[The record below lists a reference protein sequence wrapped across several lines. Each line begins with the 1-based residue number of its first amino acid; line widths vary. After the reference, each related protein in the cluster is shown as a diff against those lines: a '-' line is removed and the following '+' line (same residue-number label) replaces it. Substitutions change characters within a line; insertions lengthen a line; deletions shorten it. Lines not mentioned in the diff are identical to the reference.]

1 MFPKFV
7 ETDVTPT
14 AFWFLNVSVAGKN
27 NKIIAKNK
35 TCSSK
40 LNKCEYILKNKDF
53 RIFLYLSK
61 IILIEG
67 NLFEMPKIG
76 KDLLNR
82 DKVFRCLGFI
92 KINSG
97 D

>member
-1 MFPKFV
+1 M
-7 ETDVTPT
+7 
-14 AFWFLNVSVAGKN
+14 
-27 NKIIAKNK
+27 
-35 TCSSK
+35 
-40 LNKCEYILKNKDF
+40 
-53 RIFLYLSK
+53 IF
-61 IILIEG
+61 IEE

-82 DKVFRCLGFI
+82 DKVFRYLGFI